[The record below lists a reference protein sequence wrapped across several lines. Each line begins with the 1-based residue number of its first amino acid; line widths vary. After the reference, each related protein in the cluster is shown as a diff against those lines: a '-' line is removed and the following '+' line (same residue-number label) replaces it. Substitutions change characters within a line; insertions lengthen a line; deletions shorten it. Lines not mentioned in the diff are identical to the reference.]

1 MGKWRY
7 LTMHNKT
14 ILNYLTLILI
24 SVFFTGCGAG
34 AGGKKLVMIFI
45 DYTKSAVTF
54 SNGNTEQVERM
65 IKDIASDLDYED
77 VVEAYPIHAATET
90 ATPIY
95 RIRGPK
101 LEGDLRDKQRLK
113 DWKKDIEPKLRKIV
127 GYKFPDESTSAT
139 NIFPITYKIQNRLK
153 QGYNVQVYLISDL
166 IQEYDGERFQDVFS
180 KESKINPSQY
190 AIDKVDSIDLKGQ
203 LKNVIVKI
211 FVPGVP
217 EGIPSYDS
225 IRQPVNIFW
234 ENFFTLCGAQVSVE
248 DL

>member
-1 MGKWRY
+1 
-7 LTMHNKT
+7 MHNKT

-34 AGGKKLVMIFI
+34 AEGKKLVMIFI

-65 IKDIASDLDYED
+65 IKDIASGLDYED
-77 VVEAYPIHAATET
+77 VVVAYPIHAATET

-113 DWKKDIEPKLRKIV
+113 DWKQNDIEPALRKIV
-127 GYKFPDESTSAT
+127 EYKFPDESTSAT

-153 QGYNVQVYLISDL
+153 QGYNVEVYLISDL
-166 IQEYDGERFQDVFS
+166 IQEYDDERFQDVFS

-234 ENFFTLCGAQVSVE
+234 ENFFTLCGAQVSIE